1 MVIEWLAVLQENI
14 HMNIEADVRESL
26 DHLSE
31 HGEDTA
37 KFRFLGS
44 GISRMAW
51 LHRESGYVVKIGGK
65 DSNETELANIER
77 LYDEPSL
84 KGKVNIPVA
93 IHLFDIDEYDSVI
106 LEEYVEGEKTKC
118 ASYYSYPC
126 NCGHSPCHIDVQDEL
141 RWLTEIGDL
150 HYENVLV
157 KNNEY
162 WIVDLGDD

>member
-1 MVIEWLAVLQENI
+1 
-14 HMNIEADVRESL
+14 MNIEADVRDSL
-26 DHLSE
+26 DHLYE
-31 HGEDTA
+31 DAADTA

-44 GISRMAW
+44 GISRAAW

-65 DSNETELANIER
+65 ESNVNELANIER

-93 IHLFDIDEYDSVI
+93 IHLFDIDEYNSVI
-106 LEEYVEGEKTKC
+106 LEEYVEGEKTTC
-118 ASYYSYPC
+118 ASYWGSPC
-126 NCGHSPCHIDVQDEL
+126 DCGCSPCHIEVQDTL
-141 RWLTEIGDL
+141 RQLTEVGDL